1 MHPLLLPWFAEV
13 GIISVRDLSEKHRP
27 PLPSEFLASFVVF
40 GFLGLF
46 ARAAPRASALTGW
59 GLVLATLLS
68 SSVDI
73 LGPVGDLLSGKTGAK
88 GGRDPGTA
96 TLPPG
101 NLGKIGA

>member
-1 MHPLLLPWFAEV
+1 MNPLFLPWVAEV

-27 PLPSEFLASFVVF
+27 PLPSELLASFVVF

-46 ARAAPRASALTGW
+46 TGVAPRAAVLTGW

-96 TLPPG
+96 TMPPG